1 MVKLW
6 RKHIN
11 GYVNVIH
18 ICLPMNGLL
27 CPIIFMGLWLS
38 PINPVGAFRVRAP
51 TINNRR
57 NAPTINNR
65 RNAPTINAPTQTIQP
80 NNTNTPKP
88 KSLGRLIGAFK
99 TVSTKQINI
108 LRDAPGTP
116 IWQRNYYEHII
127 RDRDALAKIREYI
140 VNNPFAW
147 EIDQLHP
154 NHPSKW

>member
-1 MVKLW
+1 VTSERFW
-6 RKHIN
+6 
-11 GYVNVIH
+11 GGV
-18 ICLPMNGLL
+18 
-27 CPIIFMGLWLS
+27 S
-38 PINPVGAFRVRAP
+38 
-51 TINNRR
+51 R

-65 RNAPTINAPTQTIQP
+65 RTAPTINAPTQTIQP

-116 IWQRNYYEHII
+116 VWQRNYYEHII
-127 RDRDALAKIREYI
+127 RNQDALAKIRKYI
-140 VNNPFAW
+140 VNNPLAW

-154 NHPSKW
+154 NHPAKW